1 MGSSLRE
8 AADFIDKGIRGGGV
22 ALVHCAAGASR
33 SATAVL
39 AYQVRVR
46 SRARLRASIRGQGSG
61 RGRDR
66 GRAGSRTG
74 TRRGRV

>member
-8 AADFIDKGIRGGGV
+8 AADFIDKAIRGGGV

-46 SRARLRASIRGQGSG
+46 GRAKLRASIRGQGRGRG

-66 GRAGSRTG
+66 VKSRNKA
-74 TRRGRV
+74 R

>member
-8 AADFIDKGIRGGGV
+8 AADFIDKAIRGGGV

-46 SRARLRASIRGQGSG
+46 GRAKLRASIRGQGRG
-61 RGRDR
+61 RGR
-66 GRAGSRTG
+66 G
-74 TRRGRV
+74 RGRVKSRNKAR

>member
-39 AYQVRVR
+39 AYQVK
-46 SRARLRASIRGQGSG
+46 GQGQSQ
-61 RGRDR
+61 
-66 GRAGSRTG
+66 A
-74 TRRGRV
+74 

>member
-8 AADFIDKGIRGGGV
+8 AADFIDKAIRGGGV

-46 SRARLRASIRGQGSG
+46 GRAKLRASIRSQGRGWG
-61 RGRDR
+61 RGR
-66 GRAGSRTG
+66 G
-74 TRRGRV
+74 RGRVKSRNKAR

>member
-8 AADFIDKGIRGGGV
+8 AADFIDKAIRGGGV

-46 SRARLRASIRGQGSG
+46 GRARLRASIRG
-61 RGRDR
+61 
-66 GRAGSRTG
+66 
-74 TRRGRV
+74 

>member
-8 AADFIDKGIRGGGV
+8 AADFIDEGIRGGGV

-39 AYQVRVR
+39 AYQVKG
-46 SRARLRASIRGQGSG
+46 RGQWEG
-61 RGRDR
+61 
-66 GRAGSRTG
+66 
-74 TRRGRV
+74 